1 MADNIIKIVS
11 YNSTGLGAVK
21 MEYIKDLLSSN
32 KVDILFLQETWLLP
46 GNMDKLADIH
56 SDYLY
61 HGVSGI
67 ENNKL
72 LMGRPYGGVAILW
85 KKTLAK
91 FVKKI
96 WIQNTKRVCAI
107 NLTLLNKSMLLI
119 NCYMPVDN
127 KRKSM

>member
-1 MADNIIKIVS
+1 MADNLINIVS

-21 MEYIKDLLSSN
+21 MEYLKDFLSRN

-67 ENNKL
+67 ENSKL
-72 LMGRPYGGVAILW
+72 YVYSQC
-85 KKTLAK
+85 
-91 FVKKI
+91 V
-96 WIQNTKRVCAI
+96 
-107 NLTLLNKSMLLI
+107 LLRTDKSEYLQYQNKSSNVAEI
-119 NCYMPVDN
+119 YISE
-127 KRKSM
+127 KSNDH